1 LNPFDASIEKPR
13 SRLRGFFNGTKQAE
27 THVQS
32 GFIDIAASSSQ
43 AAGQPACRNAKTM
56 KRLLMAFT
64 AIAAV
69 AGPLAA
75 PLQALAQDATE
86 QPAPRR
92 ERPDRGANRPDR
104 PAMTRETQPRFE
116 RPARPD
122 VDGPRPDRPQGG
134 WNRPDRPNGGQRPE
148 RPEGGWNRP
157 DRPNA
162 GGPRPE
168 RPEGGW
174 NRPDRPNT
182 GGTRPDRPDA
192 GAPRP
197 DRPTP
202 GGQRPDRPE
211 GGWNRPDRPGPGGGR
226 PDRSEG
232 GWNRPDR
239 PNPGGSRPGR
249 PDGGWNRPDR
259 PDGWN
264 RPNRPRPDWNND
276 RERERLRREFRQRF
290 DAERWRRDF
299 YRNHRADWWRN
310 DNRFRGY
317 DGFRAG
323 FYFAPGWGYYSV
335 PRSYW
340 GRNWSVGQYL
350 PEAFWRYQLQDW
362 RTYGLGYPP
371 AGTRWVSVDNSLYL
385 IDEYDG
391 YIVDVVRDAWRW

>member
-1 LNPFDASIEKPR
+1 MLSVLAPTGPR
-13 SRLRGFFNGTKQAE
+13 VVGTDLTGRMAANGPNGRK
-27 THVQS
+27 
-32 GFIDIAASSSQ
+32 
-43 AAGQPACRNAKTM
+43 AAGTDP
-56 KRLLMAFT
+56 T
-64 AIAAV
+64 ART
-69 AGPLAA
+69 LAA
-75 PLQALAQDATE
+75 RDRNGQKGAGTGRTGLTRAARALI
-86 QPAPRR
+86 AP
-92 ERPDRGANRPDR
+92 
-104 PAMTRETQPRFE
+104 TS
-116 RPARPD
+116 
-122 VDGPRPDRPQGG
+122 
-134 WNRPDRPNGGQRPE
+134 
-148 RPEGGWNRP
+148 
-157 DRPNA
+157 
-162 GGPRPE
+162 
-168 RPEGGW
+168 
-174 NRPDRPNT
+174 
-182 GGTRPDRPDA
+182 
-192 GAPRP
+192 APRP
-197 DRPTP
+197 RIGPRRAVNALVGRKGAGLGRTGPVLAADARIVPKGDGTAQTGRTLAARVPDAPTAA
-202 GGQRPDRPE
+202 GTG
-211 GGWNRPDRPGPGGGR
+211 
-226 PDRSEG
+226 
-232 GWNRPDR
+232 
-239 PNPGGSRPGR
+239 
-249 PDGGWNRPDR
+249 PDR

-264 RPNRPRPDWNND
+264 RPDRPRPGWNND